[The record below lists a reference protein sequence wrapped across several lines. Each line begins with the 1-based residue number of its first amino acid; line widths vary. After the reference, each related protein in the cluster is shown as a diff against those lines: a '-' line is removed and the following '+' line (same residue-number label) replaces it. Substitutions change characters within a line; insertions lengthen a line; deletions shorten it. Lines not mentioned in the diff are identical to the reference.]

1 MYRKKSRGWYKHK
14 DFIFLDLVC
23 LLLSLILAYLVRNG
37 SVRNIFELGIYHN
50 MIFFVIL
57 ADLFLIIIFE
67 SYKGVL
73 RRGYYQELRSV
84 IQQMILIELASGLY
98 LFTVSNGHSFSRTVL
113 YLMGVF
119 YVLLSYGTRII
130 WKKHLIHKMA
140 EGGEHSLYIVT
151 NYDLASKVIQNVK
164 NHNYNR
170 YNINGLIIIDK
181 NIAGREIEGIPVVAD
196 LENAASYICQ
206 QWVDE
211 VFVNVDTSY
220 PYPHE
225 LINELLE
232 MGMAVHVNLAKV
244 RSTPGQKQF
253 VETIGGYTV
262 LTTTMNYA
270 TDRQALAKR
279 ALDILGGLVGCLLT
293 GIIFI
298 FVAPA
303 IYISSPG
310 PIFFSQIRIGQN
322 GKPFKMYKFRSMYM
336 DAEERRA
343 ELMAQNKMSDGR
355 MFKIDF
361 DPRVIGNKILP
372 DGTRKTGIGEFIRKT
387 SLDEFPQFWNV
398 LNGTMSLVG
407 TRPILQ
413 DELQKYELHHRARIA
428 IKPGITGMWQ
438 VSGRS
443 DMICE
448 EDTASQNYKN
458 FLESNKEII
467 SAFFSDSSEV
477 ETDSMEKNYRSAE
490 EREAERQKKRELFK
504 RKPHNIRSLKCAI
517 QDFKRIYCLL
527 DEKQIDKKERWLT
540 SFLAY
545 VLSFRAGLISESGKY
560 GTLFSD
566 NNITILYSE
575 FYNDKYITNGIKQW
589 VRHGVWDQNKLDAE
603 FDYIIN
609 RDKAT
614 APEEKVRVFEL
625 LSLDEKDIEEGYP
638 GFLEKAYNGEIK
650 LEDYEN
656 LLYNRCWARKY
667 RITLPDIEWEKIH
680 EGVNKQIKKM
690 VEMGENQPYSRRTIF
705 EEDKEYFLPEEWK
718 VHETIKNFLD
728 ENILMFEKNK
738 TLYINL
744 MRKEPL
750 QEDIYSQ

>member
-14 DFIFLDLVC
+14 DFIFIDLVC

-37 SVRNIFELGIYHN
+37 SVRNLFELGIYHN

-170 YNINGLIIIDK
+170 YNINGLIIVDK

-211 VFVNVDTSY
+211 VFVNVDTSC

-279 ALDILGGLVGCLLT
+279 TLDILGGLVGCLLT

-443 DMICE
+443 DM
-448 EDTASQNYKN
+448 K
-458 FLESNKEII
+458 
-467 SAFFSDSSEV
+467 
-477 ETDSMEKNYRSAE
+477 
-490 EREAERQKKRELFK
+490 
-504 RKPHNIRSLKCAI
+504 
-517 QDFKRIYCLL
+517 
-527 DEKQIDKKERWLT
+527 
-540 SFLAY
+540 
-545 VLSFRAGLISESGKY
+545 VLM
-560 GTLFSD
+560 
-566 NNITILYSE
+566 
-575 FYNDKYITNGIKQW
+575 
-589 VRHGVWDQNKLDAE
+589 
-603 FDYIIN
+603 IN
-609 RDKAT
+609 
-614 APEEKVRVFEL
+614 
-625 LSLDEKDIEEGYP
+625 
-638 GFLEKAYNGEIK
+638 
-650 LEDYEN
+650 N
-656 LLYNRCWARKY
+656 LLYGRSKKAGEELFFDYAKETGAKVAVYRFPNLMGHSRPKYNSAVSTFCWAVANDEPFTVNDRS
-667 RITLPDIEWEKIH
+667 TEHSGEKMRVSSI
-680 EGVNKQIKKM
+680 
-690 VEMGENQPYSRRTIF
+690 EMGRRFCRPYGMSTLERSRASVNSYLPYTKIIYKMKESSVGADREKLYRERKKAVAEMA
-705 EEDKEYFLPEEWK
+705 EEPSADNLWNAIVAFQGYPFKTSKGLSFTYK
-718 VHETIKNFLD
+718 VKGGELFFT
-728 ENILMFEKNK
+728 
-738 TLYINL
+738 
-744 MRKEPL
+744 RKEKSITRSTV
-750 QEDIYSQ
+750 DIAFQKALELGEKATGPKKLGVFGASYLYPVFVRLGVINKRWQAGWQNR

>member
-1 MYRKKSRGWYKHK
+1 MNILEELKYYCEEPKPVGALMITGEWGCGKTYLLNNMLTDELKDTHIILRVSLFGMESIEEIRTEVKKCWLYAFAESNEKISGIADSVKK
-14 DFIFLDLVC
+14 LGKPIKTIAEKGTELMPD
-23 LLLSLILAYLVRNG
+23 SLKTIVN
-37 SVRNIFELGIYHN
+37 
-50 MIFFVIL
+50 
-57 ADLFLIIIFE
+57 
-67 SYKGVL
+67 GVL
-73 RRGYYQELRSV
+73 SINAIDFVKVDSQMGEKKVVLIFDDLERANISTNDLLGCINDYCENLHINTIVVANEEKIKSNEKDKIKYNEIKEKIIQRTIRYSPDYSTVVSSV
-84 IQQMILIELASGLY
+84 IES
-98 LFTVSNGHSFSRTVL
+98 
-113 YLMGVF
+113 
-119 YVLLSYGTRII
+119 
-130 WKKHLIHKMA
+130 
-140 EGGEHSLYIVT
+140 
-151 NYDLASKVIQNVK
+151 
-164 NHNYNR
+164 
-170 YNINGLIIIDK
+170 
-181 NIAGREIEGIPVVAD
+181 
-196 LENAASYICQ
+196 
-206 QWVDE
+206 
-211 VFVNVDTSY
+211 
-220 PYPHE
+220 
-225 LINELLE
+225 
-232 MGMAVHVNLAKV
+232 
-244 RSTPGQKQF
+244 
-253 VETIGGYTV
+253 
-262 LTTTMNYA
+262 
-270 TDRQALAKR
+270 
-279 ALDILGGLVGCLLT
+279 
-293 GIIFI
+293 
-298 FVAPA
+298 
-303 IYISSPG
+303 
-310 PIFFSQIRIGQN
+310 
-322 GKPFKMYKFRSMYM
+322 
-336 DAEERRA
+336 
-343 ELMAQNKMSDGR
+343 
-355 MFKIDF
+355 
-361 DPRVIGNKILP
+361 
-372 DGTRKTGIGEFIRKT
+372 
-387 SLDEFPQFWNV
+387 
-398 LNGTMSLVG
+398 
-407 TRPILQ
+407 
-413 DELQKYELHHRARIA
+413 
-428 IKPGITGMWQ
+428 
-438 VSGRS
+438 
-443 DMICE
+443 MICE
-448 EDTASQNYKN
+448 EDTVSQNYKN

-490 EREAERQKKRELFK
+490 EREAERQKKRELLK

-560 GTLFSD
+560 GALFSD

-750 QEDIYSQ
+750 RGLTEMQNKRFNKFDIDMAEATSEGFEKIPNEDKEDFVVYFKKMWQFNISVSDYKAELSKDGFPHLRESLIQFQNKCKEGKKYISEIHVKSLIEVVNNLIDQQKQKSEEESRCLEENS

>member
-151 NYDLASKVIQNVK
+151 NYNLAPKVIQNVK

-196 LENAASYICQ
+196 LKNAASYICQ

-220 PYPHE
+220 QYPHE

-279 ALDILGGLVGCLLT
+279 ALDILGGLAGCLLT

-322 GKPFKMYKFRSMYM
+322 GKPFKMYKFRSMYI
-336 DAEERRA
+336 DAEERKK
-343 ELMAQNKMSDGR
+343 ELLEQNELEGGV
-355 MFKIDF
+355 MFKIKD
-361 DPRVIGNKILP
+361 DPRI
-372 DGTRKTGIGEFIRKT
+372 TRVGKFIRKT
-387 SLDEFPQFWNV
+387 SIDELPQFFNI
-398 LNGTMSLVG
+398 LGGSMSLVG
-407 TRPILQ
+407 TRPPTL
-413 DELQKYELHHRARIA
+413 DEVEKYETSQWRRIS
-428 IKPGITGMWQ
+428 IKPGLTGMWQ

-443 DMICE
+443 NIKSFDEIVE
-448 EDTASQNYKN
+448 LDTEYIDNWTLGMDIK
-458 FLESNKEII
+458 II
-467 SAFFSDSSEV
+467 
-477 ETDSMEKNYRSAE
+477 
-490 EREAERQKKRELFK
+490 FK
-504 RKPHNIRSLKCAI
+504 
-517 QDFKRIYCLL
+517 
-527 DEKQIDKKERWLT
+527 
-540 SFLAY
+540 
-545 VLSFRAGLISESGKY
+545 
-560 GTLFSD
+560 
-566 NNITILYSE
+566 TILVLLKH
-575 FYNDKYITNGIKQW
+575 D
-589 VRHGVWDQNKLDAE
+589 DA
-603 FDYIIN
+603 Y
-609 RDKAT
+609 
-614 APEEKVRVFEL
+614 
-625 LSLDEKDIEEGYP
+625 
-638 GFLEKAYNGEIK
+638 
-650 LEDYEN
+650 
-656 LLYNRCWARKY
+656 
-667 RITLPDIEWEKIH
+667 
-680 EGVNKQIKKM
+680 
-690 VEMGENQPYSRRTIF
+690 
-705 EEDKEYFLPEEWK
+705 
-718 VHETIKNFLD
+718 
-728 ENILMFEKNK
+728 
-738 TLYINL
+738 
-744 MRKEPL
+744 
-750 QEDIYSQ
+750 